1 MVAEAVR
8 RRVGTDTTAATISGI
23 SGDYR
28 AEGTASVRFRFRLV
42 PTDERFFPL
51 FDQAA
56 ANLAEGARLLRDL
69 IDQFEDVHAK
79 HARINECE
87 RKGDE
92 LTHTILARLNTSFVT
107 PFDREDIHALTEQID
122 DVMDDI
128 QAVSEL
134 LVLHDVDEP
143 LDEVREL
150 TDVLVKAAEANVA
163 LIAKLHKLRGIEPE
177 LQAIDRLESEAD
189 RIYRRSVAHL
199 FSGDFNAFDVLRWKD
214 IIEAIEG
221 SVNGLE
227 NISDIVES
235 IALKHS

>member
-1 MVAEAVR
+1 M
-8 RRVGTDTTAATISGI
+8 
-23 SGDYR
+23 
-28 AEGTASVRFRFRLV
+28 RFRLV
-42 PTDERFFPL
+42 PRDDGFFPL

-56 ANLAEGARLLRDL
+56 ENLADGARLLRDL

-79 HARINECE
+79 HARINDCE
-87 RKGDE
+87 RRGDA
-92 LTHTILARLNTSFVT
+92 LTRTILQRLDQSFVA

-122 DVMDDI
+122 DVVDDI

-143 LDEVREL
+143 LPEVREL
-150 TDVLVKAAEANVA
+150 TDVLVKAADANVT
-163 LIAKLHKLRGIEPE
+163 LVGKLSRLRG
-177 LQAIDRLESEAD
+177 LDGDLDAIDRLESEAD
-189 RIYRRSVAHL
+189 KIYRRSVAHM

-214 IIEAIEG
+214 IIESIEA

-227 NISDIVES
+227 SISDIIRG

>member
-1 MVAEAVR
+1 M
-8 RRVGTDTTAATISGI
+8 
-23 SGDYR
+23 
-28 AEGTASVRFRFRLV
+28 RFRLV
-42 PTDERFFPL
+42 PRDDGFFPL

-56 ANLAEGARLLRDL
+56 ENLAVGARLLRDL

-79 HARINECE
+79 HARINDCE
-87 RKGDE
+87 RRGDE
-92 LTHTILARLNTSFVT
+92 LTRTILQRLDQSFVA

-122 DVMDDI
+122 DVVDDI

-143 LDEVREL
+143 LPEVREL
-150 TDVLVKAAEANVA
+150 TDVLVKAADANVT
-163 LIAKLHKLRGIEPE
+163 LVGKLAKLRG
-177 LQAIDRLESEAD
+177 LDGDLDTIDRLESEAD
-189 RIYRRSVAHL
+189 KIYRRSVAHM

-214 IIEAIEG
+214 IIESIEA

-227 NISDIVES
+227 NISDIVRG

>member
-1 MVAEAVR
+1 MIR
-8 RRVGTDTTAATISGI
+8 RPG
-23 SGDYR
+23 
-28 AEGTASVRFRFRLV
+28 EGRLQVRFRLV
-42 PTDERFFPL
+42 PRDDGFFPL

-56 ANLAEGARLLRDL
+56 ENLADGARLLRDL

-79 HARINECE
+79 HARINDCE
-87 RKGDE
+87 RRGDE
-92 LTHTILARLNTSFVT
+92 LTRTILQRLDQSFVA

-122 DVMDDI
+122 DVVDDI

-143 LDEVREL
+143 LPEVREL
-150 TDVLVKAAEANVA
+150 TDVLVKAADANVT
-163 LIAKLHKLRGIEPE
+163 LVGKLSRLRG
-177 LQAIDRLESEAD
+177 LDADLDAVDRLESEAD
-189 RIYRRSVAHL
+189 RIYRRSVAHM

-214 IIEAIEG
+214 IIESIEA

-227 NISDIVES
+227 SISDIIRG

>member
-1 MVAEAVR
+1 MIR
-8 RRVGTDTTAATISGI
+8 RPD
-23 SGDYR
+23 
-28 AEGTASVRFRFRLV
+28 EGRPQVRFRLV
-42 PTDERFFPL
+42 PRDDGFFPL

-56 ANLAEGARLLRDL
+56 ENLADGARLLRDL

-79 HARINECE
+79 HARINDCE
-87 RKGDE
+87 RRGDE
-92 LTHTILARLNTSFVT
+92 LTRTILQRLDQSFVA

-122 DVMDDI
+122 DVVDDI

-143 LDEVREL
+143 LPEVREL
-150 TDVLVKAAEANVA
+150 TDVLVKAADANVT
-163 LIAKLHKLRGIEPE
+163 LVAKLSRLRG
-177 LQAIDRLESEAD
+177 LDGDLDAIDRLESEAD
-189 RIYRRSVAHL
+189 KIYRRSVAHM

-214 IIEAIEG
+214 IIESIEA

-227 NISDIVES
+227 SISDIIRG

>member
-1 MVAEAVR
+1 V
-8 RRVGTDTTAATISGI
+8 
-23 SGDYR
+23 
-28 AEGTASVRFRFRLV
+28 RFRLV
-42 PTDERFFPL
+42 PRDDVFFTL

-56 ANLAEGARLLRDL
+56 ENLADGARLLRDL

-79 HARINECE
+79 HARINDCE
-87 RKGDE
+87 RRGDE
-92 LTHTILARLNTSFVT
+92 LTRSILQRLDQSFVA

-122 DVMDDI
+122 DVVDDI

-143 LDEVREL
+143 LPEVREL
-150 TDVLVKAAEANVA
+150 TDVLVKAADANVT
-163 LIAKLHKLRGIEPE
+163 LVGKLSRLRG
-177 LQAIDRLESEAD
+177 LDGDLDAIDRLESEAD
-189 RIYRRSVAHL
+189 KIYRRSVAHM

-214 IIEAIEG
+214 IIESIEA

-227 NISDIVES
+227 SISDIIRG

>member
-1 MVAEAVR
+1 M
-8 RRVGTDTTAATISGI
+8 
-23 SGDYR
+23 
-28 AEGTASVRFRFRLV
+28 RFRLV
-42 PTDERFFPL
+42 PRDDGFFPL

-56 ANLAEGARLLRDL
+56 ENLADGARLLRDL

-79 HARINECE
+79 HARINDCE
-87 RKGDE
+87 RRGDE
-92 LTHTILARLNTSFVT
+92 LTRTILQRLDQSFVA

-122 DVMDDI
+122 DVVDDI

-143 LDEVREL
+143 LPEVREL
-150 TDVLVKAAEANVA
+150 TDVLVKAADANVT
-163 LIAKLHKLRGIEPE
+163 LVGKLSRLRG
-177 LQAIDRLESEAD
+177 LDGDLDAIDRLESEAD
-189 RIYRRSVAHL
+189 RIYRRSVAHM

-214 IIEAIEG
+214 IIESIEA

-227 NISDIVES
+227 NISDIIRG

>member
-1 MVAEAVR
+1 M
-8 RRVGTDTTAATISGI
+8 
-23 SGDYR
+23 
-28 AEGTASVRFRFRLV
+28 RFRLV
-42 PTDERFFPL
+42 PRDDGFFPL

-56 ANLAEGARLLRDL
+56 ENLVDGARLLRDL

-79 HARINECE
+79 HARINDCE
-87 RKGDE
+87 RRGDE
-92 LTHTILARLNTSFVT
+92 LTRTILRRLDQSFVA

-122 DVMDDI
+122 DVVDDI

-143 LDEVREL
+143 LTEVREL
-150 TDVLVKAAEANVA
+150 TDVLVKAAETNVT
-163 LIAKLHKLRGIEPE
+163 LVGKLSRLRGLDSE
-177 LQAIDRLESEAD
+177 LDAIDRLESEAD
-189 RIYRRSVAHL
+189 KIYRRSVAHM

-214 IIEAIEG
+214 IVEAIED

-227 NISDIVES
+227 NISDIIRG

>member
-1 MVAEAVR
+1 L
-8 RRVGTDTTAATISGI
+8 
-23 SGDYR
+23 
-28 AEGTASVRFRFRLV
+28 RFRLI
-42 PTDERFFPL
+42 PRDDGFFPL

-56 ANLAEGARLLRDL
+56 ENLVDGARLLRDL

-79 HARINECE
+79 HARINDCE
-87 RKGDE
+87 RRGDE
-92 LTHTILARLNTSFVT
+92 LTRTILRRLDQSFVA

-122 DVMDDI
+122 DVVDDI

-134 LVLHDVDEP
+134 LLLHDVDEP
-143 LDEVREL
+143 ISEVQEL

-163 LIAKLHKLRGIEPE
+163 LIGKLSRLRGLEPD
-177 LQAIDRLESEAD
+177 LDAIDRLESEAD
-189 RIYRRSVAHL
+189 KIYRRSVAHM

-214 IIEAIEG
+214 IVESIED

-227 NISDIVES
+227 NISDIVRG

>member
-1 MVAEAVR
+1 M
-8 RRVGTDTTAATISGI
+8 
-23 SGDYR
+23 
-28 AEGTASVRFRFRLV
+28 RFRLV
-42 PTDERFFPL
+42 PRDDGFFPL

-56 ANLAEGARLLRDL
+56 ENLAVGARLLRDL

-79 HARINECE
+79 HARINDCE
-87 RKGDE
+87 RRGDE
-92 LTHTILARLNTSFVT
+92 LTRTILQRLDQSFVA

-122 DVMDDI
+122 DVVDDI

-143 LDEVREL
+143 LPEVREL
-150 TDVLVKAAEANVA
+150 TDVLVKAADANVI
-163 LIAKLHKLRGIEPE
+163 LVGKLAKLRGLEGD
-177 LQAIDRLESEAD
+177 LDTIDRLESEAD
-189 RIYRRSVAHL
+189 KIYRRSVAHM

-214 IIEAIEG
+214 IIESIEA

-227 NISDIVES
+227 NISDIVRG